1 MCANTHT
8 HTPWQENLLTSLVQC
23 AKHIT
28 MHMQKYWDSSVELL
42 IDNIHAVTFIVQKK
56 GHHNVLS

>member
-1 MCANTHT
+1 
-8 HTPWQENLLTSLVQC
+8 
-23 AKHIT
+23 